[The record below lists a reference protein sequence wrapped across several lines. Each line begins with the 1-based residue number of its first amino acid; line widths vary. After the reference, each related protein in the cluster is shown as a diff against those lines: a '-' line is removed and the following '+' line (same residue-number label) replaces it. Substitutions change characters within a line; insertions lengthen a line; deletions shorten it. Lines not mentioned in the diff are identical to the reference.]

1 MHKHPSYP
9 LHSIVVMVDVAL
21 PTSRRLRLPLSQA
34 EAKGIVELGRIGCL
48 LTRYNRLEL
57 LINDPTAEECSTC
70 WRENFFFFSQM
81 SCPQILTLKHRLV
94 HRVKQLSGD
103 HLFLQCLLCRVITLI
118 NPRQKLIR
126 LVQVSCAQVL
136 RVNLVECPRRT

>member
-70 WRENFFFFSQM
+70 
-81 SCPQILTLKHRLV
+81 
-94 HRVKQLSGD
+94 
-103 HLFLQCLLCRVITLI
+103 
-118 NPRQKLIR
+118 
-126 LVQVSCAQVL
+126 
-136 RVNLVECPRRT
+136 